1 MRRFFVCTLTL
12 LFATTCFL
20 HLNPNAYGYDW
31 DFESDMFFDDTVY
44 ASIYITTDFDNTTER
59 ASLYFSFYV
68 SNDGPGSVKMY
79 TTAKM
84 GLYWNGGSFTPP
96 PKEDTEIVSANDSGS
111 IYEDWVFSLRN
122 KQPGIGSMWA
132 QGELD
137 IRHFPTN
144 EKVSLDRPAYAT
156 TTFEIF

>member
-1 MRRFFVCTLTL
+1 MTMKRFFIFTLTML
-12 LFATTCFL
+12 LATSCLVLTD
-20 HLNPNAYGYDW
+20 ADAYDW
-31 DFESDMFFDDTVY
+31 DDSFEWFFDHTVY
-44 ASIYITTDFDNTTER
+44 GSVYITTDFDNTTER

-84 GLYWNGGSFTPP
+84 GLYWNGGSVTPP

-111 IYEDWVFSLRN
+111 IYEDWEISLRN
-122 KQPGIGSMWA
+122 KPPGWGSMWA

-144 EKVSLDRPAYAT
+144 EKVSVFPVAYAT